1 MHKEILSLAIPS
13 IVTNITVPLLGLVD
27 VAIVGHMGD
36 ASYIG
41 AIAVGTMMMNVICWL
56 FGFLRMGT
64 SGMTSQA
71 YGRGDSK
78 EAATILFQAIALG
91 AAIGIL
97 FVLFQPLL
105 LRLFLFFM
113 RPSDEIR
120 AFASVYFHVCVF
132 GLPAALVMYGLTGW
146 FIGMQDTRTP
156 MTVSIFQNIVNIMT
170 SLLLVYVFGMK
181 VEGVALGTLTAQY
194 SGLLLALYILRRKYA
209 SHYQLLF
216 SQFTLK
222 PGDYSSFSYKHTL
235 NRFFRVNRDI
245 FLRTL
250 FLVAVNAAFTSVGS
264 RQGDVIL
271 AVNTLLFQ
279 FFTLYSYIMDGF
291 AYAGEAICGKYYGA
305 GNAPSFHAC
314 IRRLFAWGVIMT
326 VVYTA
331 AYYFGANDI
340 LHVLSNEQT
349 VIEASE
355 PYLLWVALIPVAGM
369 GAFIWDGVF
378 IGITDSRGML
388 LSCFV
393 AAIVFAIIL
402 SLFFTTMG
410 NHALWLA
417 LLSYLLARGV
427 MQTMLFWRAKG
438 EGLRTKD

>member
-181 VEGVALGTLTAQY
+181 FEGVALGTLTAQY

-331 AYYFGANDI
+331 AYYFEANDI

-393 AAIVFAIIL
+393 AAIVFATRL

-417 LLSYLLARGV
+417 LLSYLLARGI
-427 MQTMLFWRAKG
+427 MQTILFWRSKG
-438 EGLRTKD
+438 

>member
-78 EAATILFQAIALG
+78 EAATVLFQAIALG

-222 PGDYSSFSYKHTL
+222 PVVYSSFSYKHTL

-305 GNAPSFHAC
+305 GNMPSFHAC

-393 AAIVFAIIL
+393 AAIVFAIML
-402 SLFFTTMG
+402 TLFFTTMG

-417 LLSYLLARGV
+417 LLSYLLARGI
-427 MQTMLFWRAKG
+427 MQTILFWRSKV
-438 EGLRTKD
+438 

>member
-305 GNAPSFHAC
+305 GNMPSFHAC

-393 AAIVFAIIL
+393 AAIVFAIML
-402 SLFFTTMG
+402 SLFFTAMG

-417 LLSYLLARGV
+417 LLSYLLARGI
-427 MQTMLFWRAKG
+427 MQTILFWRAA
-438 EGLRTKD
+438 EV

>member
-314 IRRLFAWGVIMT
+314 IRRLFAWGAIMT

-427 MQTMLFWRAKG
+427 MQTILFWRAKG
-438 EGLRTKD
+438 

>member
-216 SQFTLK
+216 SQFTLM

-393 AAIVFAIIL
+393 AAIVFAIML

-417 LLSYLLARGV
+417 LLSYLLARGI
-427 MQTMLFWRAKG
+427 MQTILFWRAA
-438 EGLRTKD
+438 EV

>member
-41 AIAVGTMMMNVICWL
+41 AIAVGSMMMNVICWL

-427 MQTMLFWRAKG
+427 MQTMLFWRSKG
-438 EGLRTKD
+438 

>member
-120 AFASVYFHVCVF
+120 AFASIYFHVCVF

-216 SQFTLK
+216 SQFPLK
-222 PGDYSSFSYKHTL
+222 PVDYSSFSYKHTL

-438 EGLRTKD
+438 

>member
-194 SGLLLALYILRRKYA
+194 SGLLLALYILRRKYV

-393 AAIVFAIIL
+393 AAIVFAIML

-427 MQTMLFWRAKG
+427 MQTMLFWRAA
-438 EGLRTKD
+438 EV

>member
-120 AFASVYFHVCVF
+120 AFASVYFHICVF

-393 AAIVFAIIL
+393 AAIVFAIML

-438 EGLRTKD
+438 

>member
-216 SQFTLK
+216 SQFTLM

-355 PYLLWVALIPVAGM
+355 PYLLWVALIPIAGM

-427 MQTMLFWRAKG
+427 MQTMLFWRAKV
-438 EGLRTKD
+438 

>member
-410 NHALWLA
+410 NHALWLV

-427 MQTMLFWRAKG
+427 MQTMLFWRAA
-438 EGLRTKD
+438 EV

>member
-113 RPSDEIR
+113 HPSDEIR

-132 GLPAALVMYGLTGW
+132 GLPATLVMYGLTGW

-314 IRRLFAWGVIMT
+314 IRRLFAWGAIMT

-427 MQTMLFWRAKG
+427 MQTMLFWRAA
-438 EGLRTKD
+438 EV

>member
-216 SQFTLK
+216 SQFTLM

-427 MQTMLFWRAKG
+427 MQTMLFWRAA
-438 EGLRTKD
+438 EV

>member
-393 AAIVFAIIL
+393 AAIVFAIML

-427 MQTMLFWRAKG
+427 MQTILFWRAA
-438 EGLRTKD
+438 EV

>member
-78 EAATILFQAIALG
+78 EAATVLFQAIALG

-132 GLPAALVMYGLTGW
+132 GLPASLVMYGLTGL

-156 MTVSIFQNIVNIMT
+156 MMVSIFQNIVNIMT

-222 PGDYSSFSYKHTL
+222 LGDYSSFSYKHTL
-235 NRFFRVNRDI
+235 KRFFRVNRDI

-427 MQTMLFWRAKG
+427 MQTMLFWRAK
-438 EGLRTKD
+438 D

>member
-216 SQFTLK
+216 LQFTLK

-393 AAIVFAIIL
+393 AAIVFAIML

-427 MQTMLFWRAKG
+427 MQTMLFWRSKV
-438 EGLRTKD
+438 

>member
-194 SGLLLALYILRRKYA
+194 SGLLLALYILRRKYV

-427 MQTMLFWRAKG
+427 MQTMLFWRSKG
-438 EGLRTKD
+438 

>member
-194 SGLLLALYILRRKYA
+194 SGLLMALYILRRKYA

-393 AAIVFAIIL
+393 AAIVFAIML

-438 EGLRTKD
+438 

>member
-388 LSCFV
+388 MSCFV

-427 MQTMLFWRAKG
+427 MQTMLFWRSKG
-438 EGLRTKD
+438 

>member
-222 PGDYSSFSYKHTL
+222 PVVYSSFSYKHTL

-427 MQTMLFWRAKG
+427 MQTMLFWRAA
-438 EGLRTKD
+438 EV

>member
-91 AAIGIL
+91 AAIGML

-113 RPSDEIR
+113 RPSDEIC

-305 GNAPSFHAC
+305 GNMPSFHAC

-393 AAIVFAIIL
+393 AAIVFAIML

-427 MQTMLFWRAKG
+427 MQTMLFWRAK
-438 EGLRTKD
+438 D

>member
-340 LHVLSNEQT
+340 LHVLSNEQN

-417 LLSYLLARGV
+417 LLSYLLARGI
-427 MQTMLFWRAKG
+427 MQTILFWRAKG
-438 EGLRTKD
+438 

>member
-91 AAIGIL
+91 AAIGIV

-209 SHYQLLF
+209 SHYQLLS
-216 SQFTLK
+216 SQFTFK

-305 GNAPSFHAC
+305 GNMPSFHAC

-393 AAIVFAIIL
+393 AAIVFAIML

-427 MQTMLFWRAKG
+427 MQTMLFWRS
-438 EGLRTKD
+438 KD

>member
-222 PGDYSSFSYKHTL
+222 PGVYSSFGYKHTL

-393 AAIVFAIIL
+393 AAIVFAIML

-427 MQTMLFWRAKG
+427 MQTILFWRAKV
-438 EGLRTKD
+438 

>member
-181 VEGVALGTLTAQY
+181 VEGVAFGTLTAQY

-305 GNAPSFHAC
+305 GNMPSFHAC

-393 AAIVFAIIL
+393 AAIVFAIML

-427 MQTMLFWRAKG
+427 MQTMLFWRLKV
-438 EGLRTKD
+438 

>member
-41 AIAVGTMMMNVICWL
+41 AIAVGSMMMNVICWL

-78 EAATILFQAIALG
+78 EAATVLFQAIALG

-113 RPSDEIR
+113 RPSDEIC

-222 PGDYSSFSYKHTL
+222 PVVYSSFSYKHTL

-305 GNAPSFHAC
+305 GNMPSFHAC

-393 AAIVFAIIL
+393 AAIVFAIML
-402 SLFFTTMG
+402 TLFFTTMG

-417 LLSYLLARGV
+417 LLSYLLARGI
-427 MQTMLFWRAKG
+427 MQTILFWRSKV
-438 EGLRTKD
+438 

>member
-216 SQFTLK
+216 SQFTLM

-349 VIEASE
+349 VIEALE

-393 AAIVFAIIL
+393 AAIVFAIML

-438 EGLRTKD
+438 

>member
-222 PGDYSSFSYKHTL
+222 PVVYSSFSYKHTL

-393 AAIVFAIIL
+393 AAIVFAIML

-427 MQTMLFWRAKG
+427 MQTILFWRSKV
-438 EGLRTKD
+438 

>member
-216 SQFTLK
+216 SQFTLM

-402 SLFFTTMG
+402 SLFFTAMG

-427 MQTMLFWRAKG
+427 MQTILFWRSKG
-438 EGLRTKD
+438 

>member
-216 SQFTLK
+216 SQFTLM

-393 AAIVFAIIL
+393 AAIVFAIML

-427 MQTMLFWRAKG
+427 MQTMLFWRSKG
-438 EGLRTKD
+438 

>member
-305 GNAPSFHAC
+305 GNMPSFHAC

-427 MQTMLFWRAKG
+427 MQTMLFWRAKV
-438 EGLRTKD
+438 

>member
-181 VEGVALGTLTAQY
+181 VEGVALGPLTAQY

-222 PGDYSSFSYKHTL
+222 PVVYSSFSYKHTL

-438 EGLRTKD
+438 

>member
-349 VIEASE
+349 VIDASE

-427 MQTMLFWRAKG
+427 MQTMLFWRAKV
-438 EGLRTKD
+438 

>member
-222 PGDYSSFSYKHTL
+222 PVDYSSFSYKHTL

-427 MQTMLFWRAKG
+427 MQTILFWRAA
-438 EGLRTKD
+438 EV

>member
-393 AAIVFAIIL
+393 AAIVFAIML

-427 MQTMLFWRAKG
+427 MQTLLFWRSKG
-438 EGLRTKD
+438 

>member
-209 SHYQLLF
+209 SYYQLLF

-222 PGDYSSFSYKHTL
+222 PVDYSSFSYKHTL
-235 NRFFRVNRDI
+235 TRFFRVNRDI

-340 LHVLSNEQT
+340 LHVLSNEQN

-393 AAIVFAIIL
+393 AAIVFAIML

-427 MQTMLFWRAKG
+427 MQTILFWRAKG
-438 EGLRTKD
+438 

>member
-222 PGDYSSFSYKHTL
+222 PVVYSSFSYKHTL

-427 MQTMLFWRAKG
+427 MQTILFWRSKG
-438 EGLRTKD
+438 

>member
-305 GNAPSFHAC
+305 GNMPSFHAC

-393 AAIVFAIIL
+393 AAIVFAIML

-427 MQTMLFWRAKG
+427 MQTILFWRAKG
-438 EGLRTKD
+438 

>member
-349 VIEASE
+349 IIKASE

-393 AAIVFAIIL
+393 AEIVFAIML

-438 EGLRTKD
+438 

>member
-181 VEGVALGTLTAQY
+181 VEGVALGTRTAQY

-393 AAIVFAIIL
+393 AAIVFAIML

-427 MQTMLFWRAKG
+427 MQTMLFWRSKG
-438 EGLRTKD
+438 